1 MPAPAPALS
10 PTSTAVPGSASAA
23 SPPRRHIAPLDGLR
37 GLAVLGVLLFHADR
51 FSGGFL
57 GVDLFFVLSGFLI
70 TGLLLKE
77 TARDGRVDL
86 VAFWGRRARR
96 LFPAL
101 AVAVAGTLLLVW
113 AFGSPAL
120 LRFGLDD
127 TPWVLGNLA
136 NWHFI
141 ADQVGYWDSADTRVF
156 SHLWSIA
163 VEEQFYLVWPPVL
176 WLLARGRRPRGP
188 RAVGVRVAVVAAAG
202 AAASLALMIAFT
214 GPVDTT
220 RVYEGTDTR
229 AFSLLL
235 GALMATGP
243 ASRLVARLGARAASW
258 AALVLACG
266 MATYWLLADGQNSPS
281 LFRGGLF
288 LHALAA
294 ALLIGCLAHTPDSPV
309 GRVVGSTPL
318 RWFGAISYSL
328 YLWHWPVYVLLSEE
342 RLGRAGWDR
351 TAIVVA
357 VSVAAATLSKYL
369 VEDPVRFR
377 ARWAHGR
384 SGALALLAALAAL
397 AALWAVIPEPRSG
410 AGSVDITRL
419 AACAPELAHG
429 DKW

>member
-1 MPAPAPALS
+1 MQVTLASAPAP
-10 PTSTAVPGSASAA
+10 TAPR
-23 SPPRRHIAPLDGLR
+23 PPAKRHIAPLDGLR
-37 GLAVLGVLLFHADR
+37 GLAVLGVLLFHAGR
-51 FSGGFL
+51 FDGGFL

-70 TGLLLKE
+70 TGQLLKE
-77 TARDGRVDL
+77 VTRDGRVDL
-86 VAFWGRRARR
+86 LAFWGRRARR
-96 LFPAL
+96 LLPAL
-101 AVAVAGTLLLVW
+101 AVTVAGTLLLVW
-113 AFGSPAL
+113 AFGSVTL

-136 NWHFI
+136 NWHFV

-176 WLLARGRRPRGP
+176 YLVAFGRGRFRSRRGMG
-188 RAVGVRVAVVAAAG
+188 RRAGSGIDGRVAALAAVGAVV
-202 AAASLALMIAFT
+202 SLALMIALT

-235 GALMATGP
+235 GALMATTP
-243 ASRLVARLGARAASW
+243 ATRAVARLGSLGASW
-258 AALVLACG
+258 AALFLACG
-266 MATYWLLADGQNSPS
+266 IAAYWSLTDGQNSPA

-294 ALLIGCLAHTPDSPV
+294 ALLIGCLAQAPDGPV
-309 GRVVGSTPL
+309 GRVAGSAPL
-318 RWFGAISYSL
+318 RRLGTVSYSL

-342 RLGRAGWDR
+342 RLGRTGWDR
-351 TAIVVA
+351 TALIVA
-357 VSVAAATLSKYL
+357 VSVAAAALSKYL

-384 SGALALLAALAAL
+384 SGAVALVATFAVLV
-397 AALWAVIPEPRSG
+397 ALWAALPVPRAG
-410 AGSVDITRL
+410 AGSVDVTRL
-419 AACAPELAHG
+419 SADG
-429 DKW
+429 

>member
-1 MPAPAPALS
+1 MPAHATPPALASHRRQAPAPAAA
-10 PTSTAVPGSASAA
+10 PIPG
-23 SPPRRHIAPLDGLR
+23 RRHIAPLDGLR
-37 GLAVLGVLLFHADR
+37 GLAVLGVLFFHAGR

-70 TGLLLKE
+70 TGLLLE
-77 TARDGRVDL
+77 EAARDGRVDL

-96 LFPAL
+96 LLPAL
-101 AVAVAGTLLLVW
+101 AVTVAGTLLLVW
-113 AFGSPAL
+113 GFGSVTL

-163 VEEQFYLVWPPVL
+163 VEEQFYLAWPLVVWLV
-176 WLLARGRRPRGP
+176 ARGRRRDG
-188 RAVGVRVAVVAAAG
+188 AAGGGGRVAVVAATG
-202 AAASLALMIAFT
+202 AVVSLALMIAFT

-243 ASRLVARLGARAASW
+243 ATRLLARAGARVTSW
-258 AALVLACG
+258 AALVLAVG
-266 MATYWLLADGQNSPS
+266 IAAYWILADGQNSPS

-294 ALLIGCLAHTPDSPV
+294 ALLIGCLAQAPDGPV
-309 GRVVGSTPL
+309 GRGVGTAPL
-318 RWFGAISYSL
+318 RWFGSISYSL
-328 YLWHWPVYVLLSEE
+328 YLWHWPLYVLLSEE
-342 RLGRAGWDR
+342 RLGSAGWDR
-351 TAIVVA
+351 TALVIG
-357 VSVAAATLSKYL
+357 VSVAAAALSKYL

-384 SGALALLAALAAL
+384 SGALALVAVLAALV
-397 AALWAVIPEPRSG
+397 ALWAVIPVPRAG
-410 AGSVDITRL
+410 VGSVDVTRL
-419 AACAPELAHG
+419 TADG
-429 DKW
+429 

>member
-1 MPAPAPALS
+1 MPAHATPPALASRRGPAPAAPA
-10 PTSTAVPGSASAA
+10 APG
-23 SPPRRHIAPLDGLR
+23 RRHIAPLDGLR
-37 GLAVLGVLLFHADR
+37 GLAVLGVLFFHAGR

-70 TGLLLKE
+70 TGLLLQE
-77 TARDGRVDL
+77 AARDGRVDL
-86 VAFWGRRARR
+86 LAFWGRRARR
-96 LFPAL
+96 LLPAL
-101 AVAVAGTLLLVW
+101 AVTVAGTLLLVW
-113 AFGSPAL
+113 GFGSVTL

-141 ADQVGYWDSADTRVF
+141 AEQVGYWDSADTRVF

-163 VEEQFYLVWPPVL
+163 VEEQFYLVWPLVVGL
-176 WLLARGRRPRGP
+176 AARGRRPGG
-188 RAVGVRVAVVAAAG
+188 AAGGGGRVAVVAAAG
-202 AAASLALMIAFT
+202 ATVSLALMIAFT

-243 ASRLVARLGARAASW
+243 ATRLVERAGARVTSW
-258 AALVLACG
+258 AALVLAVG
-266 MATYWLLADGQNSPS
+266 IAAYWVMADGQNSPS

-294 ALLIGCLAHTPDSPV
+294 ALLIGCLARAPGGAV
-309 GRVVGSTPL
+309 GRIVGAAPL

-328 YLWHWPVYVLLSEE
+328 YLWHWPLYVLLSEE

-351 TAIVVA
+351 TVIVVG
-357 VSVAAATLSKYL
+357 VSVVAAALSKHL

-384 SGALALLAALAAL
+384 SGALALVAVFAALV
-397 AALWAVIPEPRSG
+397 ALWAVIPEPRAG
-410 AGSVDITRL
+410 VGSVDVTRL
-419 AACAPELAHG
+419 TAHS
-429 DKW
+429 